1 MLLDDNFEMQGGVRN
16 YLGKTEE
23 VKAPKY
29 WKSSKDSPETELAYI
44 TEAEKG
50 LLIDANLHGSL
61 KNGKPNVGASG
72 LLSYDGWGDSDR
84 GTSDAS
90 YGGGNVSG
98 DGDNRDYGGNRETQ
112 ERSNRANQLTQARKA
127 AAVEK
132 ARADKARRIAVEK
145 DRQKRVAAAESAA
158 RLRAV
163 AEKKRQDD
171 ARLNYLTT
179 EYLDLNF
186 KKPDG
191 SIDKEKEIAY
201 RKQFEKYRTG
211 VIQDITPSQKKS
223 NKVVGG
229 LLNTILPGSGMLYNF
244 YLDSTA
250 MGYKMQNPFGN
261 LFGGGG
267 EISLDDVNNLRG
279 GDNGS
284 DSNAR
289 SQLVQSITQAINPNL
304 PTSQVN
310 SYFAN
315 QNNANLG
322 INTNFLN
329 TYNAAKTKMANTLN
343 MTPPNQQF
351 GYGNTYNDTYARK
364 MNNTNVFYN
373 YLNEQGLI

>member
-1 MLLDDNFEMQGGVRN
+1 MNNLKKYAGLLNN
-16 YLGKTEE
+16 A
-23 VKAPKY
+23 APKG
-29 WKSSKDSPETELAYI
+29 EFLAYI
-44 TEAEKG
+44 NEDEAEMLKDNGALG
-50 LLIDANLHGSL
+50 LLTPQGIPSYRRSN
-61 KNGKPNVGASG
+61 
-72 LLSYDGWGDSDR
+72 YDGS
-84 GTSDAS
+84 
-90 YGGGNVSG
+90 GGGLADSSNDPDRSTNR
-98 DGDNRDYGGNRETQ
+98 GDNDGGGSTYQQTQKQIQIRE
-112 ERSNRANQLTQARKA
+112 NQRVA
-127 AAVEK
+127 AEK
-132 ARADKARRIAVEK
+132 ARADKARVDKARAIAAEK
-145 DRQKRVAAAESAA
+145 DRQKRVAEAESAA

-163 AEKKRQDD
+163 AEGKRQDD

-191 SIDKEKEIAY
+191 SIDKEKEAAY

-310 SYFAN
+310 NYFKN
-315 QNNANLG
+315 IGSKGLG
-322 INTNFLN
+322 VSPAYMN
-329 TYNAAKTKMANTLN
+329 TYNQAKDQMAKSLN
-343 MTPPNQQF
+343 LTPNNQQF
-351 GYGNTYNDTYARK
+351 GYTANPYPNYSMSMTSANPFFDEL
-364 MNNTNVFYN
+364 TN
-373 YLNEQGLI
+373 QGLI

>member
-1 MLLDDNFEMQGGVRN
+1 MNNLKQYASLLNDA
-16 YLGKTEE
+16 
-23 VKAPKY
+23 APKG
-29 WKSSKDSPETELAYI
+29 EFLAYI
-44 TEAEKG
+44 NNDEAEILKDNGALG
-50 LLIDANLHGSL
+50 LLTPQGIPSYRRSN
-61 KNGKPNVGASG
+61 
-72 LLSYDGWGDSDR
+72 YDGSGGGLADSSNDSDR
-84 GTSDAS
+84 STNRGDND
-90 YGGGNVSG
+90 GGGSTYQQTQ
-98 DGDNRDYGGNRETQ
+98 RQIQIRETQ
-112 ERSNRANQLTQARKA
+112 RVAEEKAKAIAVKEEKQRQAQAAYAARVEKERKA
-127 AAVEK
+127 KE
-132 ARADKARRIAVEK
+132 
-145 DRQKRVAAAESAA
+145 
-158 RLRAV
+158 
-163 AEKKRQDD
+163 QDD

-191 SIDKEKEIAY
+191 SIDKEKEAAY

-310 SYFAN
+310 NYFKN
-315 QNNANLG
+315 IGSKGLG
-322 INTNFLN
+322 VSPAYMN
-329 TYNAAKTKMANTLN
+329 TYNQAKDQMAKSLN
-343 MTPPNQQF
+343 LTPNNQQF
-351 GYGNTYNDTYARK
+351 GYTANPYPNYSMSMTSANPFFDEL
-364 MNNTNVFYN
+364 TN
-373 YLNEQGLI
+373 QGLI